1 MYLKSSRSNG
11 QIGIWWYTDNK
22 DIWAKL
28 KPTDQG
34 YLDGLY
40 YQYDNT
46 TNHLNTWRQVVA
58 DNVENKEEANTIIAK
73 GYKSLERGRV
83 IYNTATQ
90 CYEVICS
97 KELVNDKEF
106 RDKLV
111 DAFNLSG
118 NRVEFNALSHYYK
131 SELTGNPALDSFE
144 YEV

>member
-1 MYLKSSRSNG
+1 MKMYSKSSRSNG

-34 YLDGLY
+34 YLDGVY
-40 YQYDNT
+40 YQYENT
-46 TNHLNTWRQVVA
+46 TDPLNAWKQ
-58 DNVENKEEANTIIAK
+58 NEAPKLISK
-73 GYKSLERGRV
+73 GYKSLESGRV

-111 DAFNLSG
+111 AAFNLSG

-144 YEV
+144 YGVEHKQI